1 MKKYYQLLL
10 IIVCFVSIIAL
21 LVYRQQYNHLRYVLE
36 VLNFFGKPGGT
47 NDGDICAFGI
57 NSSILAQSLE
67 NRQMALLDLPSHFQR
82 IDDYHYAYS
91 SFWRQNTPHSDIDKK
106 SEYFG
111 VSNTIVLGSKHA
123 KQNFR
128 CHFLME
134 SEDRPIIGKFSFSRM
149 ESKANIKENKDFVL
163 FIFHCKLTRPLG
175 YPYAVSFYPNSDTN
189 PYFSP
194 LIKMINLNKENS
206 KSNNVEYRV
215 SFDDNFKIAACV
227 MPTVLPTITKKSVME
242 FLSFHKLIGIT
253 EFHIYDNSLPASI
266 IEKITLLPSEIT
278 GFTVNILP
286 FNFPFSSEDSYQ
298 LMRDLAEW
306 DCTFRNLNRN
316 RKFEENNVHSK
327 ERISHIVHLS
337 WDEFIVPRY
346 HYLLK
351 PFLSQYE
358 VGKDNIKLQLPTLH
372 FCLNQ
377 RDDPKVGSDYPTII
391 KKTHYD
397 KSVNS
402 DRSCY
407 IYNIGTMHKK
417 DFLFSSILFQTDS
430 KSENEQKS
438 EKMSQDIIAIHKYID
453 CGESMYNRKSVDMD
467 FGDFETRPHEFEG
480 AMIRFSQDLYNSQ
493 LYKLYRMNKIWSS
506 QKQNIT

>member
-10 IIVCFVSIIAL
+10 VVVCLTSVVAL

-47 NDGDICAFGI
+47 SESDLCAYGI
-57 NSSILAQSLE
+57 NSSVLSERLE
-67 NRQMALLDLPSHFQR
+67 GKRTGLLDLPSQFQR

-91 SFWRQNTPHSDIDKK
+91 SFWKQSSSHPDLNIQNKYYGI
-106 SEYFG
+106 
-111 VSNTIVLGSKHA
+111 SNTIVFGSKHA

-134 SEDRPIIGKFSFSRM
+134 SEDRPIIGKFSFFRM
-149 ESKANIKENKDFVL
+149 ESRANIKEYKDYVL

-175 YPYAVSFYPNSDTN
+175 SPYAVSFYPNSDTN
-189 PYFSP
+189 PYYSP
-194 LIKMINLNKENS
+194 IIKMINLSNGNTHMNS
-206 KSNNVEYRV
+206 VEHSV
-215 SFDDNFKIAACV
+215 LFDNNFKIAACV
-227 MPTVLPTITKKSVME
+227 MPTILPTITRKNVME
-242 FLSFHKLIGIT
+242 FLSFHKLLGIT
-253 EFHIYDNSLPASI
+253 EFHIYDNSLPTNVL
-266 IEKITLLPSEIT
+266 EKLAILPTEIT

-286 FNFPFSSEDSYQ
+286 FNFPYSSEDSYQ

-316 RKFEENNVHSK
+316 RRFEENDVHSK

-346 HYLLK
+346 HHFLK
-351 PFLSQYE
+351 PFLGQFE
-358 VGKDNIKLQLPTLH
+358 LGKKNTKLQLSTLH
-372 FCLNQ
+372 FCINQ
-377 RDDPKVGSDYPTII
+377 RDDSKVNPEYPLII

-407 IYNIGTMHKK
+407 IYNIGTMLEK
-417 DFLFSSILFQTDS
+417 DFSFSLTALQSDGNKDS
-430 KSENEQKS
+430 EQKS
-438 EKMSQDIIAIHKYID
+438 EKMSQDMIAIHKYID
-453 CGESMYNRKSVDMD
+453 CGENIYNHKSVDMD
-467 FGDFETRPHEFEG
+467 FGDFETRPHMFEG
-480 AMIRFSQDLYNSQ
+480 AMIRFGEDLYNSQ
-493 LYKLYRMNKIWSS
+493 LYKLFKADKIWPA
-506 QKQNIT
+506 QKYQTT